1 MKKEDDQM
9 IIEFKAVLLFILD
22 LLEHNDT
29 SRAIK
34 TIKEILKE

>member
-1 MKKEDDQM
+1 MKEDGQM

-22 LLEHNDT
+22 LLEHGDT

>member
-1 MKKEDDQM
+1 MKEVVNL

-22 LLEHNDT
+22 LLENGNAD
-29 SRAIK
+29 RAIK